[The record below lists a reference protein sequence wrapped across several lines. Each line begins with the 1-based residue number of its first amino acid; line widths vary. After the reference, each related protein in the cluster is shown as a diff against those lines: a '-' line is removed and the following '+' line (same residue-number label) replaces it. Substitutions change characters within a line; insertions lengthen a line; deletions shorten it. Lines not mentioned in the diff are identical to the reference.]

1 MAPLFSLRG
10 YTADDPLDTAP
21 GKIRYV
27 LTACCAAAIALAFLY
42 LVFDI
47 LHIATPKY
55 SWLPWLECAAIVWP
69 IGVPAIA
76 SFPRRR
82 PYSTAARS
90 SKGNDSYGAK
100 NNSGFVRAAKTL
112 LEREAP

>member
-10 YTADDPLDTAP
+10 YTADDPLDNAP
-21 GKIRYV
+21 GKIRYA
-27 LTACCAAAIALAFLY
+27 LTACCAAIALAFLY

-55 SWLPWLECAAIVWP
+55 SWLPWNARRSFGP